1 MNNMFMKHPY
11 DKRMNNEEIYGE
23 KLVALKRMLIKKN
36 HSNVIFRLFFI
47 VKQMEQWWIKK
58 TKENIAISLISN

>member
-23 KLVALKRMLIKKN
+23 NLVALKRMLIKKI
-36 HSNVIFRLFFI
+36 HSNVLFRLFFI
-47 VKQMEQWWIKK
+47 VKQMEQ
-58 TKENIAISLISN
+58 